1 MAKKPPIKISKKTLT
16 KPSSILPLKAYGYLV
31 LGIAIFLLYYFTL
44 ASNTNF
50 RSSKYYLVVPPKTT
64 VVALTEQL
72 SAKGFLMNKYT
83 LKLMARAMNW
93 NHVKPGLYVIKKG
106 WGNVHLISHLQNTPP
121 LKYQQ
126 VSVKSY
132 RNRSNIIRNICKQTN
147 LNFKKFYECLN
158 DEPFLQSLDFDKESV
173 YVLFFPQKCPVPLNT
188 TATEVLEV
196 LKSSFDQYWTEEKL
210 ENLKNSRLDPIQATV
225 LSTIVYAETKNLFEM
240 PIIAG
245 VYINRLFRGMRLE
258 SDPTLVFAKGDFKL
272 QRIYK
277 KHTQTSSNYNTYR
290 KKGLPPGPIG
300 EINLASLDAVVNY
313 TEHDYIF
320 FCANG
325 NLTGT
330 HIYAE
335 TYHEHKSNASKYRSA
350 LNRRQIK

>member
-1 MAKKPPIKISKKTLT
+1 MAKKNQIKRSKSNSST
-16 KPSSILPLKAYGYLV
+16 SSILPPKAYGYLA
-31 LGIAIFLLYYFTL
+31 LGLAIFLLYYFTL

-50 RSSKYYLVVPPKTT
+50 RSSKYYLVVRPNTSVFK
-64 VVALTEQL
+64 LSKQL
-72 SAKGFLMNKYT
+72 SEKGLLKNKYT
-83 LKLMARAMNW
+83 FKWLANAMNW
-93 NHVKPGLYVIKKG
+93 NKVKPGLYVIKRG
-106 WGNVHLISHLQNTPP
+106 WGNVHLISYLQNTAP

-147 LNFKKFYECLN
+147 LDFKKFYECLN
-158 DEPFLQSLDFDKESV
+158 DRSFLKSLDLNKESV
-173 YVLFFPQKCPVPLNT
+173 FVLFFPQNCPVPLPT
-188 TATEVLEV
+188 SAKELLEV
-196 LKSSFDQYWTEEKL
+196 LKSSFDQYWTEEKIEAL
-210 ENLKNSRLDPIQATV
+210 ENSRLGPIEATV

-258 SDPTLVFAKGDFKL
+258 SDPTLVFAKGDFNVK
-272 QRIYK
+272 RIYQ
-277 KHTQTSSNYNTYR
+277 KHTQTSSDYNTYR

-300 EINLASLDAVVNY
+300 EINLAALDAVVNY

-325 NLTGT
+325 DLTGT

-335 TYHEHKSNASKYRSA
+335 TYHEHKSNARNYRSA
-350 LNRRQIK
+350 LNKRQIK